1 MVFKAMKKH
10 FLRIICFGLVSALA
24 VSQGE
29 AKNPNELTHDQIV
42 KLASNINNE
51 LMVKD
56 IPELDNKIVVVD
68 IEGNVILEETLA
80 NIEAEKATSDVKKL
94 INKSSFLMEYA
105 GNSYYILEK

>member
-1 MVFKAMKKH
+1 MKKH
-10 FLRIICFGLVSALA
+10 FFRIICFGLVSTLA
-24 VSQGE
+24 VSQAE
-29 AKNPNELTHDQIV
+29 AKNPKELTHDQIV

-51 LMVKD
+51 LLVKD

-68 IEGNVILEETLA
+68 IEGNVVLEETLA
-80 NIEAEKATSDVKKL
+80 NIEAEKATSEVKKL